1 MKCRT
6 TKKSRRVLTFSF
18 TAFLLALLTANE
30 LYVNERRLLNDKIN
44 LKYRTFDEDSV
55 SDAVTHV
62 ATPKLHSSDLD
73 SSPSEPLL
81 PDIEPK
87 TATQPKRPVEEKHNH
102 SSYSTKNLWVTWFDY
117 NSPHLNRTWNHSQ
130 HVPVVLLAPTSPR
143 RPNKVVV
150 VPAEGII
157 YVPIWKAMS
166 TSVTK
171 YLNHEYPGSAFG
183 PHETKDSLIYNGSS
197 PSHVKGPC
205 TDDVVVQPLLQDA
218 TKIFT
223 VVRDPLTRF
232 ISATKPHGEFPLCG
246 NGTIVCEEETRR
258 ITDQLFRIKRTNG
271 LSVSDEHLLPQM
283 YFLSSTDRRGNL
295 LRFTHLYRMELVGDL
310 FLAGENASDIT
321 SFWFNNKSSIELY
334 IAHFQQD
341 YAFQRALC
349 EIYYTDYK
357 CLGYKLPTAC
367 HDLVTVLDFNQWL
380 NGQWL
385 AKEACHHLVGL

>member
-1 MKCRT
+1 LCLVTESKDCRP
-6 TKKSRRVLTFSF
+6 SEVS
-18 TAFLLALLTANE
+18 
-30 LYVNERRLLNDKIN
+30 N
-44 LKYRTFDEDSV
+44 LKIPNCTFVE
-55 SDAVTHV
+55 
-62 ATPKLHSSDLD
+62 
-73 SSPSEPLL
+73 SE
-81 PDIEPK
+81 K
-87 TATQPKRPVEEKHNH
+87 QAEKHDN
-102 SSYSTKNLWVTWFDY
+102 SSYSAKSLWVTWFDY

-130 HVPVVLLAPTSPR
+130 HVPVVLLAPTSPS
-143 RPNKVVV
+143 RPNKIVV

-183 PHETKDSLIYNGSS
+183 PHETKDSVIFNGAS
-197 PSHVKGPC
+197 PSHIKGPC

-218 TKIFT
+218 KKIFT

-246 NGTIVCEEETRR
+246 DGTIVCEEETRR

-295 LRFTHLYRMELVGDL
+295 IRFTHLYRMELIGDL
-310 FLAGENASDIT
+310 FLAGGNASGMT
-321 SFWFNNKSSIELY
+321 SFWFNNKSSIDLY
-334 IAHFQQD
+334 IAHFRQD
-341 YAFQRALC
+341 DTFQRALC
-349 EIYYTDYK
+349 EIYYTDYT

-367 HDLVTVLDFNQWL
+367 YDLATTLDFNQWL
-380 NGQWL
+380 NGKWL
-385 AKEACHHLVGL
+385 SKEACYPLDGL